1 MQDLLNRT
9 EAKEPLNWY
18 KTLEQYYYRDEWELF
33 DLKKDADELHNL
45 VTVPSYQ
52 EVLSDLKKRLFD
64 WQMVTS
70 DPWLCAP
77 GGILE
82 ATGRFKKHPQ
92 CLPLHNLH

>member
-1 MQDLLNRT
+1 MSVC
-9 EAKEPLNWY
+9 
-18 KTLEQYYYRDEWELF
+18 
-33 DLKKDADELHNL
+33 H
-45 VTVPSYQ
+45 Q

-77 GGILE
+77 GGVLE

-92 CLPLHNLH
+92 YDNSDSTPHISASRKTDEFEDPFDVEVIDPNFVPPQPSYTISM